1 MRQEPMSQPTSN
13 HFLARLAPTDRA
25 LIEPYLEPVE
35 LRPGTL
41 LHQRGQPVN
50 HVVFP
55 LSGLVSIAV
64 PMRRGGPVECAVV
77 GREGIIGACV
87 GSGIRSAIDDA
98 IVQIGG
104 TAMQISLDHFRH
116 ALDQSSNI
124 RQLSARCDA
133 MLMVQSHQSAAC
145 NAVHTA
151 EARMSRWLL
160 EFLAMML
167 GVRRTTVTLIAGTL
181 QNAGAIRWRRGRVQ
195 ILDRTILEASVC
207 ECYARVRQYADELL
221 NEASVALQV
230 YPEPIHND
238 VIATEPFGDQKH
250 DHLAPLGR

>member
-1 MRQEPMSQPTSN
+1 
-13 HFLARLAPTDRA
+13 

-41 LHQRGQPVN
+41 LHQRGQPVY

-104 TAMQISLDHFRH
+104 TAMQISLEHFRR

-160 EFLAMML
+160 EFCDRSDNDKFPFTQEFLAMML

-195 ILDRTILEASVC
+195 ILNRTVLEASVC
-207 ECYARVRQYADELL
+207 ECYARVRQCADELL
-221 NEASVALQV
+221 NEASVAPHV
-230 YPEPIHND
+230 YPEPIPND